1 MQVMIPVFPV
11 IKIMLLLE
19 RKVSKLALSY
29 VNTSDSSATVPRYAS
44 QWRPS
49 TQKFHQILQTLS
61 EGVWLGSKVYEE
73 LPELKKIGVG

>member
-1 MQVMIPVFPV
+1 MQVMIHVFPV

-29 VNTSDSSATVPRYAS
+29 VNTSDSGAAVPRYAS

-49 TQKFHQILQTLS
+49 TQKFHEIRFRVRGLRPPRL
-61 EGVWLGSKVYEE
+61 GVNRPPTTGTH
-73 LPELKKIGVG
+73 